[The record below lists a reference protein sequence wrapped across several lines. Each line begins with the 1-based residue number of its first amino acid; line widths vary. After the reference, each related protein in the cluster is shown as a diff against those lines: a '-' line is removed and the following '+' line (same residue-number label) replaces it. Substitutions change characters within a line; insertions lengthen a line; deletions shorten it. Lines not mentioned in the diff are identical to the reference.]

1 MRWSVF
7 SLCFSF
13 YHHAYISKSDSE
25 PQDFFSIH
33 TIYISFVL
41 CHAPVLLYKEKWELY
56 KAITGL
62 YRLLW
67 KLGFI
72 LSVAQPVL
80 DLGPVLRNETQVFYC
95 PILVGISEIALH
107 PPIQIWQLLD
117 SKITMVMST
126 ELKSRLQNGI
136 SQTCGWH
143 SMSTLIYELVS
154 IFLRL
159 LKYH

>member
-1 MRWSVF
+1 M
-7 SLCFSF
+7 
-13 YHHAYISKSDSE
+13 KK
-25 PQDFFSIH
+25 
-33 TIYISFVL
+33 VL
-41 CHAPVLLYKEKWELY
+41 TGLYAVMWKMACGLWLFQYTYNLHIICTLLLYKEKWELY
-56 KAITGL
+56 KALTGL

-95 PILVGISEIALH
+95 PILVGICGIALH
-107 PPIQIWQLLD
+107 PPIQIWWLLD

-143 SMSTLIYELVS
+143 SMGTLIYEL
-154 IFLRL
+154 
-159 LKYH
+159 LKPRNF